1 MSPLQDLFEN
11 LKLAYIGL
19 QSITSCDY
27 VLDSIAD
34 RPETVTVT
42 TKEFVRWFESELTKV
57 CSSDL
62 IRMCIEMKNLNG
74 KIKELKYVSVSF
86 R

>member
-1 MSPLQDLFEN
+1 MSALQDFFEN
-11 LKLAYIGL
+11 LRLAYIGL
-19 QSITSCDY
+19 QPITSCDH
-27 VLDSIAD
+27 VLDSLAD
-34 RPETVTVT
+34 GPEKVTVT

-74 KIKELKYVSVSF
+74 KIKELKLVSVSF